1 MHYRKVYVDVVLA
14 VSRTG
19 EIRPRQIR
27 YEDGTLYHVDR
38 IVSVLQRSYNENVG
52 GFGTK
57 YTAIVRGQQCHLF
70 HEKDSGKWFVEAV
83 VE

>member
-1 MHYRKVYVDVVLA
+1 MDVALTV
-14 VSRTG
+14 TKDG

-27 YEDGTLYHVDR
+27 YEDGTLYQVER
-38 IVSVLQRSYNENVG
+38 IISVLQRSYNENVG

-70 HEKDSGKWFVEAV
+70 HEKDSEKWFVEVAV
-83 VE
+83 E